1 VGECL
6 HKGNDALALL
16 DLDFS
21 VFNRPNLLVKETA
34 EESLES
40 LVDLLQGAGEE
51 VLVRVFN
58 VDKLAVDSA
67 QNTNSLSGWG

>member
-1 VGECL
+1 VGKCL

-21 VFNRPNLLVKETA
+21 VFNRPDLLVKETA

-40 LVDLLQGAGEE
+40 LVDLLQGTGEE

-67 QNTNSLSGWG
+67 QNTNSLSGRG